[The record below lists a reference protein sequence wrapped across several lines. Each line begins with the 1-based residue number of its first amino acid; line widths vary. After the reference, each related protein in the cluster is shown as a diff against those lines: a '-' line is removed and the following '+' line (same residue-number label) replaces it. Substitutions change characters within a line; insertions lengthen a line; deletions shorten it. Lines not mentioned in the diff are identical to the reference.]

1 MQGNPLQNSHY
12 TGLGKKWAY
21 FGRAAETVILLIT
34 TAAALFTDPLPDLDV

>member
-21 FGRAAETVILLIT
+21 FGRVAKTVILLIT
-34 TAAALFTDPLPDLDV
+34 TPAALLIDLLSTLDV